1 MKCDYI
7 HESDEYSLRQEADLH
22 QKLSHPNIIKCLGVF
37 LEPGHNGIIFELAEY
52 GELRNYLKVNSE
64 IKTRLKML
72 HEVSSGMK
80 YLHSLNPP
88 VIHGDL
94 KIQNILVG
102 KNYKAKICDFGFSRW
117 KNYSQS
123 RSAKDVPRGT
133 STHIPPE
140 YLKDSQLRKTEKFDV
155 YSFGICAW
163 EIITLERPFANA
175 TGNEGLIQNWV
186 SKGQRP
192 PVTQYP
198 FTVVPQIVIDVLKS
212 CWDNDVRIRPK
223 FADIENKVKPSK
235 LNRYFRLSCK
245 PKDGTDRKWTYM
257 CEISCNWIYVP
268 ALHTCTFSASI
279 AHLYTRTC
287 SAIKMCAIIGVWQY
301 QYSISLLTL
310 WSPLLI
316 YAWRMTRMFAYCE

>member
-1 MKCDYI
+1 MKCD
-7 HESDEYSLRQEADLH
+7 HTDESNEDSLRQEAELH
-22 QKLSHPNIIKCLGVF
+22 QQLSHPNIIKCLRVI
-37 LEPGHNGIIFELAEY
+37 LEPGNYGIIFELVEH
-52 GELRNYLKVNSE
+52 GELGNYLKVNSE

-102 KNYKAKICDFGFSRW
+102 ENHKAKICDFGFSRW
-117 KNYSQS
+117 KMFSQS

-133 STHIPPE
+133 STHVPPE
-140 YLKDSQLRKTEKFDV
+140 YWRDRKLRKTETFDV

-175 TGNEGLIQNWV
+175 TGNEGHIQNWV
-186 SKGQRP
+186 SRGQRP

-223 FADIENKVKPSK
+223 FADIENKVKPSTV
-235 LNRYFRLSCK
+235 NRYFWLPCK
-245 PKDGTDRKWTYM
+245 PKDGNNRK
-257 CEISCNWIYVP
+257 
-268 ALHTCTFSASI
+268 
-279 AHLYTRTC
+279 
-287 SAIKMCAIIGVWQY
+287 
-301 QYSISLLTL
+301 
-310 WSPLLI
+310 
-316 YAWRMTRMFAYCE
+316 